1 VKFINTDGMAFIGP
15 GSEWFWTAVSGIVL
29 AVTFLAIFRQ
39 LSLQRSANAREQL
52 DSTDR
57 EWGSELF
64 TRCKLEVLLAL
75 SDSTEPASVPSAPA
89 QAIALYWERIAAL
102 AQGGHLDPRL
112 LHQFNGGA
120 CPVWWVALA
129 QFVAKVRIDNQD
141 ATEYQGFEWLAV
153 KMAELDRQA
162 GASIFDATLL
172 ATQLNDRI
180 ATYQGTLRLQQ
191 AVRSSVDNVPAVGPA
206 RPASAGRGNH
216 PRHKGQ
222 ETSVQVG

>member
-1 VKFINTDGMAFIGP
+1 VTFINTDGMAFIGP

-29 AVTFLAIFRQ
+29 AVTFLAIYRQ

-57 EWGSELF
+57 EFRSELL

-75 SDSTEPASVPSAPA
+75 SNGTEPANVPLAPA
-89 QAIALYWERIAAL
+89 YAIALYWQRIAAL

-129 QFVAKVRIDNQD
+129 PFVRKVRIDNQD
-141 ATEYQGFEWLAV
+141 ATEYQGFERLAV
-153 KMAELDRQA
+153 KMAELDRRA
-162 GASIFDATLL
+162 GASVFDATLL

-180 ATYQGTLRLQQ
+180 ATYQDALRLEQSL
-191 AVRSSVDNVPAVGPA
+191 RSPADNVPAAGPA
-206 RPASAGRGNH
+206 PTPTLAEEPSA
-216 PRHKGQ
+216 
-222 ETSVQVG
+222 T